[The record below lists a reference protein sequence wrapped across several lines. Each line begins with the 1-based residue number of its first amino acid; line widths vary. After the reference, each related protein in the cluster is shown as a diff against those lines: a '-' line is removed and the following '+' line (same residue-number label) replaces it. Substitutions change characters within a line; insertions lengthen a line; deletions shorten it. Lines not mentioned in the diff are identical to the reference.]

1 MKRIPIRVPF
11 SVALRPGRIKAR
23 FADFRDSRSGATM
36 VEYGVLAAILG
47 IGLVVSFVLMSDRVN
62 APMETVNDEIVEH
75 MDPIDRP

>member
-1 MKRIPIRVPF
+1 
-11 SVALRPGRIKAR
+11 
-23 FADFRDSRSGATM
+23 M